1 MLCLTAAPWLLK
13 FCSDKNHRMSI
24 IKSVQAAI
32 NTAIKSAAITEQED
46 RAQQR
51 AEQKAMHKQA
61 LQDSSITAEFY
72 LQGTLHLIQVGEGQQ
87 QQQQQQEQKTGPH
100 TKSVCSQPAS
110 AVADPGATIDEL
122 DEWRQLQQTESP
134 LARVATLQQMI
145 HSGVMPFGLPEAT
158 KCDITAAVLQGLPWL
173 RRTKQQLRC
182 WEQQRMASRV
192 QAQIDSPP
200 DAQPTRKKALRQL
213 LAHAVRNVL
222 AAPERYCELK
232 RKALRLQLTAGSSS
246 VHHNTS
252 LQWLEQRSS
261 VGVRVQSLLHT
272 ALMRAVQA
280 GEAGPDE
287 QQLRQAMRESRSE
300 RKYQCELRGY
310 SRTAYPGLQEVL
322 QEELQ
327 QGRAAA
333 EQRRAWLKPARP
345 EAGVG
350 RAALGVTSAA
360 RRPASASAATAA
372 VGSDLGRVIGSSCP
386 FEQLTA
392 PYSRSSSLMQEAGWV
407 CPSLVSNRPVAV
419 GGLGSSFSQQRV
431 AAKQCGHAAG
441 SVEWVNKTIS
451 ESGQA
456 GAPRQL
462 VQVQLK

>member
-1 MLCLTAAPWLLK
+1 
-13 FCSDKNHRMSI
+13 MSI

-32 NTAIKSAAITEQED
+32 DTAIKSAAITERED

-51 AEQKAMHKQA
+51 AEEKAMDKQA

-72 LQGTLHLIQVGEGQQ
+72 LQGTLHLIQVGE
-87 QQQQQQEQKTGPH
+87 QQQEQEKQKAGPH
-100 TKSVCSQPAS
+100 TSKSMHSQQAS
-110 AVADPGATIDEL
+110 AVADPGTTIDEL

-134 LARVATLQQMI
+134 LARVGTLQQMI
-145 HSGVMPFGLPEAT
+145 RSGVMPFGLPEAT

-182 WEQQRMASRV
+182 WEQQCMASRL
-192 QAQIDSPP
+192 QAQINSPP
-200 DAQPTRKKALRQL
+200 DGQPTRKKALRQL

-232 RKALRLQLTAGSSS
+232 RKALRLQLAAGSAS
-246 VHHNTS
+246 VHHTMS

-280 GEAGPDE
+280 ADAGADE
-287 QQLRQAMRESRSE
+287 QQLRQSMRDSCSE
-300 RKYQCELRGY
+300 RRYQCELRGY
-310 SRTAYPGLQEVL
+310 ARTAYPGLQEVL

-345 EAGVG
+345 AAGVA
-350 RAALGVTSAA
+350 RTALSVTPAA
-360 RRPASASAATAA
+360 RSPASASAAAAA
-372 VGSDLGRVIGSSCP
+372 VGS
-386 FEQLTA
+386 
-392 PYSRSSSLMQEAGWV
+392 
-407 CPSLVSNRPVAV
+407 NR
-419 GGLGSSFSQQRV
+419 GKIKQRER
-431 AAKQCGHAAG
+431 AAG
-441 SVEWVNKTIS
+441 SVEWVDDAIN
-451 ESGQA
+451 EHGQA
-456 GAPRQL
+456 GAARQL